1 MGSNNDNLTMADP
14 DLDYDLNDTYIYDE
28 SDELDVDWSYLYL
41 VAFGFTSCLLV
52 ASLFLNVANICT
64 VASHNGLR
72 STGYFHLV
80 ALFSTINIVYFVIA
94 TFMEAITT
102 LSIFQL
108 LPSAIAGLIG
118 QNFWLLQT
126 ISDVNNGLL
135 GLQILILCVMTME
148 ERLNLSRQFYFKPKG
163 QTCFRIFLTFMA
175 FIVAI
180 ISLVIIT
187 LLRMTDVFFNAAE
200 NELLASLIIYIVF
213 LMTFTCLPAFI
224 IVIISVINCVSAWH
238 STRQVPIELK
248 MSQKL
253 DARFAIITTILIMVT
268 VAKLILALAGEIDA
282 YEESLQVVLIS
293 SYSLERFQ
301 DILLILFPLVTTCI
315 LGKRCCCWCCCRSC
329 RPPLDD

>member
-224 IVIISVINCVSAWH
+224 IVIIGVINCVSAWH